1 MRCVNQGRVPA
12 VSGKRH
18 GKPGSRRFT
27 VRPLCI
33 LKHQLVSNGTRGGGG
48 GLRGNVLTM
57 KMSKEAG
64 IWRKLTKPHWQ
75 SCVFFWALKFHFNR
89 SVNGGVKVFVKKTEI
104 VFPLLFPFSHQSRN
118 NRRCLKLSRTQKQA
132 KAYSMGRVFSLTSQF
147 FVDSTN
153 LNTCKECLGTFPTL
167 FPYRKSGISWVF
179 LSF

>member
-1 MRCVNQGRVPA
+1 MHFEISAGIQRN
-12 VSGKRH
+12 
-18 GKPGSRRFT
+18 
-27 VRPLCI
+27 
-33 LKHQLVSNGTRGGGG
+33 TR

-57 KMSKEAG
+57 KTSKEAG
-64 IWRKLTKPHWQ
+64 IWRKLTKPRWQ
-75 SCVFFWALKFHFNR
+75 SCVFLWALKSHFNR
-89 SVNGGVKVFVKKTEI
+89 SVNGGVKLFVKKTEI

-118 NRRCLKLSRTQKQA
+118 NRRCVKLSRTQKQA

-153 LNTCKECLGTFPTL
+153 LNTCNECLETFSTL